1 MSVSKHKKPL
11 LGLVAMAM
19 LLVAGPALA
28 ELHFNFQEPVSPNAH
43 EIMTLHM
50 RIFWICVVIAI
61 GVFSV
66 MFYSMFKHR
75 KSKGAVPAT
84 FHENTKVEVLWT
96 VIPFL
101 ILIFVAV
108 PATKALLTIEN
119 TSGSD
124 LTVKVTGMQ
133 WKWKYEYVDNDNDPS
148 NNVSFISSL
157 VAADRKA
164 SESGDPAQIAK
175 VPHYLQTVDHELVL
189 PVGKKIRFLVTGA
202 DVIHSFYVPSF
213 GVKKDAIPGYVN
225 ETWTEIQKPGTYRGD
240 CAELCGQD
248 HAFMPIVV
256 KAVSDADF
264 KTWLAKKKAEAEA
277 AAAEADSNKV
287 WTLKDLYA
295 KGDKIFHG
303 KGGCHGCHGENGQ
316 GNPPVFPPL
325 KGSKIAT
332 GPVKDHIHLV
342 LNGKPGTAMAAY
354 RDQLNDLELAAV
366 ITYERNAWGNNTGD
380 VVQPADIKAAR

>member
-11 LGLVAMAM
+11 LGLAAMAM

-50 RIFWICVVIAI
+50 RIFWICVVIAV
-61 GVFSV
+61 GVFGV
-66 MFYSMFKHR
+66 MFISIIKHR

-84 FHENTKVEVLWT
+84 FHENTKLEVLWT
-96 VIPFL
+96 VIPFV
-101 ILIFVAV
+101 ILVAV
-108 PATKALLTIEN
+108 AIPATKALLAIEN
-119 TSGSD
+119 TSGAA

-133 WKWKYEYVDNDNDPS
+133 WKWKYEYVDNDNNPA

-157 VAADRKA
+157 VSADRKA
-164 SESGDPAQIAK
+164 SESGNQAIIAK
-175 VPHYLQTVDHELVL
+175 TPHYLQTVDHELVL
-189 PVGKKIRFLVTGA
+189 PVGEKIRFLVTGA

-225 ETWTEIQKPGTYRGD
+225 ETWTEIEKPGTYRGD

-256 KAVSDADF
+256 KAVSQKDF
-264 KTWLAKKKAEAEA
+264 KTWLAKKKAAAEA
-277 AAAEADSNKV
+277 AAAEAASNKV
-287 WTLKDLYA
+287 WSMKELYA
-295 KGDKIFHG
+295 MGDKIFHG

>member
-11 LGLVAMAM
+11 LGLAAMAM

-61 GVFSV
+61 GVFGV

-101 ILIFVAV
+101 ILLFVAI

-157 VAADRKA
+157 VSADRKA
-164 SESGDPAQIAK
+164 SESGNPAAIAK

-264 KTWLAKKKAEAEA
+264 KTWMAKKKAQAEA
-277 AAAEADSNKV
+277 AAAEAASNKV
-287 WTLKDLYA
+287 WTMKELYA

-342 LNGKPGTAMAAY
+342 LNGKPGTAMAAF

>member
-50 RIFWICVVIAI
+50 RIFWICVVIAV
-61 GVFSV
+61 GVFGV

-101 ILIFVAV
+101 ILLFVAI
-108 PATKALLTIEN
+108 PATKALLNIEN

-157 VAADRKA
+157 VSADRKA
-164 SESGDPAQIAK
+164 SESGNPAAIAK

-213 GVKKDAIPGYVN
+213 GMKKDAIPGYVN

-264 KTWLAKKKAEAEA
+264 KTWMAKKKAEAEA

-287 WTLKDLYA
+287 WTMKELYA

-342 LNGKPGTAMAAY
+342 LNGKPGTAMAAF